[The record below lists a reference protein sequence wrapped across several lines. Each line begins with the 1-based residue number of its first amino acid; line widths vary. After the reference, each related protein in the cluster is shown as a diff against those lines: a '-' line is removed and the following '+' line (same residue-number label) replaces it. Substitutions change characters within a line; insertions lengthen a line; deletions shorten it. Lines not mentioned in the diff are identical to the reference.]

1 MFSRILAK
9 ESVWMYGKP
18 GGTVVKNL
26 LPMQEMQET
35 WLDPCVGKIPWGR
48 KWLPTPVF
56 LPAKSHG
63 QRSLGYKESDMTEH
77 STLHISYCNE
87 VVL

>member
-1 MFSRILAK
+1 
-9 ESVWMYGKP
+9 MYGKP
-18 GGTVVKNL
+18 GGTVVKKL

-35 WLDPCVGKIPWGR
+35 WLDPCVGKIPWRR
-48 KWLPTPVF
+48 KWLPIPVF
-56 LPAKSHG
+56 LPEKSHG